1 MPPRP
6 PNEPSA
12 DWPERFAAL
21 LAEIEAARTPEAEAR
36 VMASV
41 ATLDPALQQFLIA
54 QMREQGTPEAA
65 TFLDALAAH
74 PETPASGRAEAR
86 AALAQL
92 GEQGVAPAS
101 AAAEAFHTGWV
112 QLGRERGE
120 QIMLLGW
127 RLGGAHLEALV
138 FLLDWHGDG
147 VKDFYRTRDLSETE
161 WAELVAHNGEK
172 GAPLV
177 EITLAEG
184 RALLLAALAEG
195 RRFSRPVPREY
206 RLAQALIQ
214 RRVLDATDVTP
225 PARDYL
231 TPDLDPVA
239 VVTAYASALHHRDY
253 LLAWALL
260 APEHPAYAGATPSAG
275 ADALRQAHKHHP
287 RRRPEVRA
295 TLEPAPKGK
304 RAGGTASVLAAGE
317 VERVEPSGRRVRVP
331 VRERYTL
338 RAGTDGWRITAIEAL
353 PAEDGE

>member
-1 MPPRP
+1 MPPLP
-6 PNEPSA
+6 PDEPRA
-12 DWPERFAAL
+12 DWSERFATL

-41 ATLDPALQQFLIA
+41 ATLDPALQRFLIA
-54 QMREQGTPEAA
+54 QMREQSTPEAA
-65 TFLDALAAH
+65 AFLDALAAH
-74 PETPASGRAEAR
+74 PETPAAGRAEAR

-92 GEQGVAPAS
+92 GARGVAPAS
-101 AAAEAFHTGWV
+101 VVAEAFHTGWV

-127 RLGGAHLEALV
+127 RLGGAKLEALV

-147 VKDFYRTRDLSETE
+147 LKDFYRTRDLSEAE

-184 RALLLAALAEG
+184 RTLLLAALAEG

-214 RRVLDATDVTP
+214 RRVLDATEATP

-231 TPDLDPVA
+231 TPDLDPLA
-239 VVTAYASALHHRDY
+239 VVTAYVGALHHRDY

-260 APEHPAYAGATPSAG
+260 APEHPARADATPSAG
-275 ADALRQAHKHHP
+275 ADALRQAHKPGP
-287 RRRPEVRA
+287 RRRPEVHA

-304 RAGGTASVLAAGE
+304 RADGAASVLAAGAA
-317 VERVEPSGRRVRVP
+317 ERVEPSGRRVRGP

-338 RAGTDGWRITAIEAL
+338 RAGTDGWRIAAIETL
-353 PAEDGE
+353 PVEGA